1 MPTRNASATWEGGLK
16 GGKGSFNGESGIGG
30 SYSFGSRFESAPASN
45 PEELLAAAVAS
56 CYSMALSGILE
67 RKGSVPRKI
76 ETKAACT
83 IEKEGDGFK
92 VKSMRLTVAGD
103 VPGVDE
109 AGFREAAEAAK
120 TGCPMSGAIK
130 GNVKIDLDAKL
141 TAGAAPRDK
150 EASREARA

>member
-16 GGKGSFNGESGIGG
+16 GGKGSFNGGSGIGG

-67 RKGSVPRKI
+67 RKGAVPRKI

-141 TAGAAPRDK
+141 ATGGATRDK